1 MSNLTETISYLS
13 DLVEKVLEDTI
24 SQSDFSDLTQQQ
36 FHYLQVIVRMKNP
49 TLTELA
55 DELGLTKPTVT
66 VLVNK
71 LVEKGYVTRVKSDE
85 DRRSIHLIINKKG
98 AKVNSLREIAH
109 NRIAE
114 KIKSGFSETETVI
127 FSELLKKLVRYV

>member
-1 MSNLTETISYLS
+1 MTNLSKAVSVLS
-13 DLVEKVLEDTI
+13 DLIEKILEESI

-55 DELGLTKPTVT
+55 GELGLTKPTVT

-71 LVEKGYVTRVKSDE
+71 LVEKGYVTRIKSGE
-85 DRRSIHLIINKKG
+85 DRRTTHLLINKKG
-98 AKVNSLREIAH
+98 DKINSLREIAYQ
-109 NRIAE
+109 RMAE
-114 KIKSGFSETETVI
+114 KIQSALSETETAI
-127 FSELLKKLVRYV
+127 FTELLRKLVRQS

>member
-1 MSNLTETISYLS
+1 MTNLSKAVSSLS
-13 DLVEKVLEDTI
+13 DLIEKILEESI

-55 DELGLTKPTVT
+55 GELGLTKPTVT

-71 LVEKGYVTRVKSDE
+71 LVEKGYVTRIKSGE
-85 DRRSIHLIINKKG
+85 DRRTTHLLINKKG
-98 AKVNSLREIAH
+98 DKINSLREIAYQ
-109 NRIAE
+109 RMAE
-114 KIKSGFSETETVI
+114 KIQSALSETETAI
-127 FSELLKKLVRYV
+127 FTELLRKLFR

>member
-1 MSNLTETISYLS
+1 MTNLSKAISCLS
-13 DLVEKVLEDTI
+13 DLIEKILEESI

-55 DELGLTKPTVT
+55 GELGLTKPTVT

-71 LVEKGYVTRVKSDE
+71 LVEKGYVTRIKSGE
-85 DRRSIHLIINKKG
+85 DRRTTHLLINKKG
-98 AKVNSLREIAH
+98 DKINSLREIAYQ
-109 NRIAE
+109 RMAE
-114 KIKSGFSETETVI
+114 KIQSALSETETAI
-127 FSELLKKLVRYV
+127 FTELLRKLVRQS

>member
-1 MSNLTETISYLS
+1 MSNLSETISYLS

-71 LVEKGYVTRVKSDE
+71 LVEKGYITRVKSDE

>member
-1 MSNLTETISYLS
+1 MTNLSKAVSSLS
-13 DLVEKVLEDTI
+13 DLIEKILEESI

-55 DELGLTKPTVT
+55 GELGLTKPTVS

-71 LVEKGYVTRVKSDE
+71 LVEKGYVTRIKSGE
-85 DRRSIHLIINKKG
+85 DRRTTHLLINKKG
-98 AKVNSLREIAH
+98 DKINSLREIAYQ
-109 NRIAE
+109 RMAE
-114 KIKSGFSETETVI
+114 KIQSALSETETAI
-127 FSELLKKLVRYV
+127 FTELLRKLVRQS

>member
-1 MSNLTETISYLS
+1 MSNLSETISYLS

-66 VLVNK
+66 VLVNR
-71 LVEKGYVTRVKSDE
+71 LVEKGYITRVKSDE

>member
-71 LVEKGYVTRVKSDE
+71 LVEKGYITRVKSDE